1 MAQAERKRPL
11 VHKIVVIGDAQS
23 GKSSLLFRFIHRRFS
38 PNIETTVLASFYSKI
53 LATGDRMNIWDTAG
67 QERYRSMLPA
77 YLKNIDLIIFV
88 FDTTKMQSFA
98 SLRDYWLEWTENH
111 ATTGNRMDYSCVM
124 IGNKTDL
131 SQKREVTYEEAYAF
145 ATNHSMPY
153 LETSVK
159 NGNGVDEAWTTVVK
173 LVTTGGVGGTQV
185 EPVEP
190 ADSVNNTIK
199 LETPSKTNR
208 YFNCACTIV

>member
-1 MAQAERKRPL
+1 MAHVERRRPL

-53 LATGDRMNIWDTAG
+53 LATGDRINIWDTAG

-88 FDTTKMQSFA
+88 FDITRRQSFENLHA
-98 SLRDYWLEWTENH
+98 YWLEWAENH
-111 ATTGNRMDYSCVM
+111 ATAGNRVDYSCVL

-131 SQKREVTYEEAYAF
+131 SRREVTHEEGLAF
-145 ATNHSMPY
+145 ATEHDMQY
-153 LETSVK
+153 HETSVK
-159 NGNGVDEAWTTVVK
+159 NGNGVDDAWTTVVK
-173 LVTTGGVGGTQV
+173 LVTAGSMQATTQTDHTNTV
-185 EPVEP
+185 TL
-190 ADSVNNTIK
+190 SVPTNT
-199 LETPSKTNR
+199 TQR
-208 YFNCACTIV
+208 YFNCGCVIV